1 MSVAG
6 TFQCTLIFCKQE
18 LLSEAEKDKNNIK
31 TKKSVTEKKNEEKD
45 LNTVF
50 QKGKKKKEALVFQI
64 CSLFLISWKKFES

>member
-1 MSVAG
+1 MQVKG
-6 TFQCTLIFCKQE
+6 QTQE

-64 CSLFLISWKKFES
+64 CSLFTHSAFWNHS

>member
-31 TKKSVTEKKNEEKD
+31 TKKMSLKKNEEKD

-50 QKGKKKKEALVFQI
+50 QKGEKKEALVFQI
-64 CSLFLISWKKFES
+64 CFLFTHSAFWNHS